1 MIAATFIRVPRRMF
15 RRLAKPLALLLTTIR
30 LEQSEL
36 ELTRLQ
42 ILRADLAEA
51 EGAMHLHQV
60 RLMQDRRAVE
70 GW

>member
-1 MIAATFIRVPRRMF
+1 MTVLTLIRVPRRMC
-15 RRLAKPLALLLTTIR
+15 RKLLKPAALLLTTIR

-60 RLMQDRRAVE
+60 RLMQNRRAVE

>member
-1 MIAATFIRVPRRMF
+1 MTAAAIRAPRRAL
-15 RRLAKPLALLLTTIR
+15 RKLLKPLALLLTTIR